1 MKTLILN
8 TTNRFII
15 GLLLVFSVFLLI
27 RGHNLPGGGFC
38 GGLVAAAAFALQ
50 ALAYGVPSARQL
62 LIIDPRTIIGVGL
75 TVAILSGLWGNLH
88 HLPFLTGIWEKTP
101 LPVIGKLGTPFVFD
115 VGVYIVVL
123 GVVSMIVFVL
133 ADEPGEDASKE
144 GAPWN

>member
-15 GLLLVFSVFLLI
+15 GLLLLFSVFLLI

-38 GGLVAAAAFALQ
+38 GGLVAAAAFSLH

-62 LIIDPRTIIGVGL
+62 LIIDPRTIIGIGL
-75 TVAILSGLWGNLH
+75 SVAFLSGLWGNLLG
-88 HLPFLTGIWEKTP
+88 LPFLTGIWEKTP
-101 LPVIGKLGTPFVFD
+101 LPVIGKVGTPFVFD

-133 ADEPGEDASKE
+133 ADDQDEKSSEG

>member
-62 LIIDPRTIIGVGL
+62 LIIDPRTIIGIGL
-75 TVAILSGLWGNLH
+75 IVAFVSGLWGNLFG
-88 HLPFLTGIWEKTP
+88 LPFLTGIWEKTP

-133 ADEPGEDASKE
+133 ADDQDENSSEG

>member
-15 GLLLVFSVFLLI
+15 GLLLLFSVFLLI

-62 LIIDPRTIIGVGL
+62 LIIDPRTIIGIGL
-75 TVAILSGLWGNLH
+75 IVAFVSGLWGNLFG
-88 HLPFLTGIWEKTP
+88 LPFLTGIWEKTP

-133 ADEPGEDASKE
+133 ADDQDENSSEE